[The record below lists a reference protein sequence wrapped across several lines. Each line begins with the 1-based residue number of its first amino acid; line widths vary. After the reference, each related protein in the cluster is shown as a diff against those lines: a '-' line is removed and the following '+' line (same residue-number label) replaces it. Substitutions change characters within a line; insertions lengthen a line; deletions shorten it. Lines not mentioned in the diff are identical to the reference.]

1 LHDLKIAVEVL
12 RKIAIPFGVI
22 VNRAGIG
29 DKKLY
34 DYCKKENIRIMLEIP
49 YDRKI
54 AELYSKGIPFSLEMP
69 EWVTKF
75 QTLNNEIA
83 RLIKQ

>member
-1 LHDLKIAVEVL
+1 
-12 RKIAIPFGVI
+12 
-22 VNRAGIG
+22 
-29 DKKLY
+29 
-34 DYCKKENIRIMLEIP
+34 MLEIP